1 MGESDETPALP
12 LVAGA
17 AETSSVE
24 TAAAIDKAAEKN
36 DDPEVAE
43 VLDEASIAAQQTV
56 GRVGW
61 LRSAVQ
67 RLFARPGSS

>member
-1 MGESDETPALP
+1 MGVSDETSGLP

-17 AETSSVE
+17 AEASSVE
-24 TAAAIDKAAEKN
+24 TAAAIDRAAEKN

-43 VLDEASIAAQQTV
+43 VLDEASIAAEQTV

-61 LRSAVQ
+61 LRSVVQ
-67 RLFARPGSS
+67 RLFAQPE

>member
-1 MGESDETPALP
+1 MGVSDETAGLP

-17 AETSSVE
+17 AEASSVE
-24 TAAAIDKAAEKN
+24 TAAAIDRAAEKN

-43 VLDEASIAAQQTV
+43 VLDEASIAAEQTV

-61 LRSAVQ
+61 LRSVVH
-67 RLFARPGSS
+67 RLFARP